1 MPGMNPGITEWATKM
16 DRAKRFVRRVARM
29 SLSGECAS
37 CHRSGD
43 VDNPRCRTHKAFVP
57 DPDHE
62 AAAIVALVKS
72 ARRLLAE
79 L

>member
-43 VDNPRCRTHKAFVP
+43 
-57 DPDHE
+57 PDHE